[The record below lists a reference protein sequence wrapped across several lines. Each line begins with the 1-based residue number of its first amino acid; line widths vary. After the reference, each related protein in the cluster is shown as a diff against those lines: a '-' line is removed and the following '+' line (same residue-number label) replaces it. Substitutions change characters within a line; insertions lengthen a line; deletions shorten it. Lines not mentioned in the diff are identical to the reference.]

1 MHTKAHAKKTFGG
14 FSASVM
20 RLLGRAA
27 RDVQNKLSNTQYLD
41 EATWSTRSW
50 LAMQTQRISV
60 ALHLACASE
69 IARELRESA
78 TGAA

>member
-1 MHTKAHAKKTFGG
+1 MYAVRTVYAGCQGRVRRLRTQHAELHKPIFP
-14 FSASVM
+14 V
-20 RLLGRAA
+20 
-27 RDVQNKLSNTQYLD
+27 

-60 ALHLACASE
+60 ALHMACASE